1 MLVQKRADLVRL
13 VVGKPAEKHEHAP
26 NVVDGLATFPF
37 VQLDASGAHPA
48 LQGDARIAEQHR
60 LRVEV
65 DRPPRGRGELAWPH
79 EQPMVVAVEVSR
91 VGPDRALELLA
102 DFLQGRLIAIGPL
115 GRKIRG
121 RQALQKQ
128 FGCRRRGLLKE
139 ERSQYQRAGR
149 GVLSGRV
156 HGYSTSRGLAR

>member
-1 MLVQKRADLVRL
+1 
-13 VVGKPAEKHEHAP
+13 
-26 NVVDGLATFPF
+26 
-37 VQLDASGAHPA
+37 
-48 LQGDARIAEQHR
+48 
-60 LRVEV
+60 
-65 DRPPRGRGELAWPH
+65 
-79 EQPMVVAVEVSR
+79 MVVAVEVSR